1 MSLKSKRA
9 IAADILKCGVTKI
22 WIDPAKTK
30 DVAQAITRDDLR
42 KLISEGAITKILKPS
57 QSRARA
63 RALLIKKRK
72 GRRSGRGS
80 IKGKRT
86 NPKKAWMASIRP
98 IRKYLKDLKTSGK
111 IDSMVHK
118 KLYAMA
124 KGRMFR
130 SRRHL
135 ELYLEEHKI
144 LKK

>member
-1 MSLKSKRA
+1 MSLKSKRSV
-9 IAADILKCGVTKI
+9 AADILKCGVSKI

-30 DVAQAITRDDLR
+30 DVAQAITREDVR
-42 KLISEGAITKILKPS
+42 KLISEGAITKVLKPS
-57 QSRARA
+57 QSRVRA
-63 RALLIKKRK
+63 RLLLIKKRK
-72 GRRSGRGS
+72 GRRSGRGT
-80 IKGKRT
+80 IKGTRT
-86 NPKKAWMASIRP
+86 DSKKVWMASIRP
-98 IRKYLKDLKTSGK
+98 IRKYLKELKTSGK
-111 IDSMVHK
+111 IDSMIHK

>member
-9 IAADILKCGVTKI
+9 IAADILKCGTTRI
-22 WIDPAKTK
+22 RIDPAKTK
-30 DVAQAITRDDLR
+30 DVTQAITREDIR
-42 KLISEGAITKILKPS
+42 KLIAEGAIVKVPQVS
-57 QSRARA
+57 QSRVRA
-63 RALLIKKRK
+63 RLLLIKKRK

-86 NPKKAWMASIRP
+86 DRKKVWMASIRP
-98 IRKYLKDLKTSGK
+98 LRKYLKDLKTSGK

-118 KLYAMA
+118 KLYALA

-130 SRRHL
+130 SKRHL